1 MSKNLSRD
9 LAVLI
14 KIKENIHKI
23 RSTLK
28 MFNCSSQQAFIA
40 GNDMCRDLCSFYI
53 LQINSLGAQLT
64 KESYESISFL
74 CGGTMIPVRNMIA
87 HDYTRLNLPL
97 LFSFVLTVA
106 SDFSI
111 KEVDS
116 RIVYCKRN
124 KRR

>member
-9 LAVLI
+9 LAVLV

-53 LQINSLGAQLT
+53 LQIT
-64 KESYESISFL
+64 
-74 CGGTMIPVRNMIA
+74 
-87 HDYTRLNLPL
+87 H
-97 LFSFVLTVA
+97 
-106 SDFSI
+106 
-111 KEVDS
+111 
-116 RIVYCKRN
+116 
-124 KRR
+124 